1 MHSTLSHK
9 YKLEDKN
16 TWREKKNRTKTLT
29 AVRVTRALTVIAH
42 VLCCFPA
49 VCVCVSLDTEVLVL
63 EKLQQNFDLL
73 LHTEASERVKNT
85 RKPAESRTSASA
97 ESKTSRQ
104 IIHNTHTRR
113 ARASEQ
119 LNRRVWIFEVNRFIL
134 KKRFI
139 GFHRC
144 HAFWI

>member
-1 MHSTLSHK
+1 MKRKKKQNKDTHSCAGDSGFDC
-9 YKLEDKN
+9 Y
-16 TWREKKNRTKTLT
+16 RP
-29 AVRVTRALTVIAH
+29 RAL
-42 VLCCFPA
+42 LFSSC

-85 RKPAESRTSASA
+85 IKPAESRTSASA

-119 LNRRVWIFEVNRFIL
+119 LNRRV
-134 KKRFI
+134 
-139 GFHRC
+139 
-144 HAFWI
+144 

>member
-16 TWREKKNRTKTLT
+16 TWREKKTEQRHSQLCGWLGLWLLSPTCS
-29 AVRVTRALTVIAH
+29 AV
-42 VLCCFPA
+42 CFPA
-49 VCVCVSLDTEVLVL
+49 VCVSLDTEVLVL